1 MGSKG
6 LKYIHIYIYKKK
18 TTHANYLKLH
28 RWNKDESTVIVV
40 FTLLFSQAQELCQC
54 FFLLTSFEN
63 TLQVLSIFCLSLSGV
78 NPTCL

>member
-40 FTLLFSQAQELCQC
+40 FTLLFS
-54 FFLLTSFEN
+54 
-63 TLQVLSIFCLSLSGV
+63 
-78 NPTCL
+78 